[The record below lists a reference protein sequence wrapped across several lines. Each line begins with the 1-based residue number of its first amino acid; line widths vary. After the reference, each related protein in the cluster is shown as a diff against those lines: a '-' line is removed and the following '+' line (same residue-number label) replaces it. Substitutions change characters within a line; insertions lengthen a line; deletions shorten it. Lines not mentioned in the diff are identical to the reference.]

1 MVAPGTAVTKT
12 ATAVGTKPRWMEW
25 ENTTTLGGDA
35 ELPSGSFKLAT
46 LNGTV
51 RTDEFIDVD
60 PVVLPDDNRSPWR
73 CIVYAP
79 DGSYILMDGL
89 GGIPTV
95 GTPAVRLTRSAPS
108 KAVVRIPIG
117 RGADNILSESFAKWS
132 DGNARPVTRGMEI
145 TVEYRDDRSGAL
157 RLAFR
162 GRIFQIQSGEVITL
176 TAYDRLMDLYQ
187 TTGQYLSH
195 AGNTQ
200 GVRTYNRT
208 FSDPNY
214 IYETG
219 IQLGIIT
226 GIDSINRIVI
236 NASGSMGIDYE
247 NTSDIIIHGLPTAGG
262 ITPSA
267 GDIIS
272 RVQVKYG
279 GKIYGYTQAGAVIS
293 VAKIAAMQVNCDV
306 YIFEKVGSG
315 FIQRAT
321 GHTAGTTK
329 QFTSTATASVSYS
342 LEDENLTGDV
352 TLNTPVTITDP
363 SNIYIGVKV
372 YLMTAFR
379 QAVLSSS
386 SYGANRSSARL
397 TTGGVAYY
405 RSSDGSTW
413 SSYTPASKPE
423 MGITFT
429 HVGSSISPSSA
440 TISGGSRVVIP
451 QGSIPAGPS
460 ATYLWTDGAGATG
473 VGIVVD
479 YYEADKAPLS
489 EIVGEL
495 LEGAGLKP
503 DIGNTVDLGLV
514 TLYLCTTTDYLTAI
528 QDIIKSRG
536 YGIRDTLALSGRV
549 SVLPEHTVDENPI
562 AIFTT
567 SPSGVGDRA
576 IVDHSLTVHW
586 ASEKATVA
594 YIAENATSSGLPL
607 ALETD
612 DLLMDDSLAEAL
624 QVPMSAVTVDNT
636 LGTHDMMAVAAGG
649 AIRRLHTNTV
659 EGTVSLAGYH
669 TEIWDLE
676 GSGVGGLPI
685 RVIIPEYE
693 VDGTVIPTE
702 MEIRDGTT
710 IIQLD
715 NIRSQDRSGVARSM
729 GIVEGTVSND
739 ASMLPKSVY
748 AFGRADDN
756 NQLGG
761 VFGSLN
767 SVTLVRQNGT
777 TVVQSSQTY
786 LKSVTDT
793 AGYRHL
799 LAVFPM
805 SGGTYTS
812 ASPVVAVQAS
822 VTAGGTTKTI
832 SALINTP
839 KYIVDNQNIHVDLRV
854 RNI

>member
-12 ATAVGTKPRWMEW
+12 ATAVGAKPRWMTW
-25 ENTTTLGGDA
+25 DNSTTLGGDA

-46 LNGTV
+46 LNGTA

-73 CIVYAP
+73 CAIYSP
-79 DGSYILMDGL
+79 DGAYILMDGL

-108 KAVVRIPIG
+108 KAVVKFPIG
-117 RGADNILSESFAKWS
+117 RGADNILSDDFAKWS
-132 DGNARPVTRGMEI
+132 DGTARPVTRGMEI
-145 TVEYRDDRSGAL
+145 TVEYRDDRSGVL

-195 AGNTQ
+195 AGQTQ
-200 GVRTYNRT
+200 GAKSTSKT
-208 FSDPNY
+208 ASGSNY
-214 IYETG
+214 VYQMGETIG
-219 IQLGIIT
+219 LIT
-226 GIDSINRIVI
+226 GIDSINRLNI
-236 NASGSMGIDYE
+236 NALSNMATSMDGTNHYIW
-247 NTSDIIIHGLPTAGG
+247 IIHGLPTAGG

-267 GDIIS
+267 GD
-272 RVQVKYG
+272 
-279 GKIYGYTQAGAVIS
+279 VITKLHTKAS
-293 VAKIAAMQVNCDV
+293 AHMHGVAS
-306 YIFEKVGSG
+306 GSG
-315 FIQRAT
+315 TKNVQGRIFATVYVMEKQGNSFIIKGQGNTSEYAVYTTSGT
-321 GHTAGTTK
+321 GTFSKDFNNVLLNA
-329 QFTSTATASVSYS
+329 
-342 LEDENLTGDV
+342 

-363 SNIYIGVKV
+363 ANTYIGINIEASIVRWTGTISANFDNFGSDKSATR
-372 YLMTAFR
+372 YTT
-379 QAVLSSS
+379 SGT
-386 SYGANRSSARL
+386 SYYIS
-397 TTGGVAYY
+397 TD
-405 RSSDGSTW
+405 DGSTW
-413 SSYTPASKPE
+413 YNYTASDKPE
-423 MGITFT
+423 VGVTFS
-429 HVGSSISPSSA
+429 HQGANISPSQA
-440 TISGGSRVVIP
+440 TVAGTTVIIP
-451 QGSIPAGPS
+451 QGNIPAGPS
-460 ATYLWTDGAGATG
+460 GTYLTTEESGES
-473 VGIVVD
+473 IYVD

-503 DIGNTVDLGLV
+503 DIGNTANLGLV

-536 YGIRDTLALSGRV
+536 YGLRDTLALSGRV
-549 SVLPEHTVDENPI
+549 SVLPEHTVDENPT

-567 SPSGVGDRA
+567 APSGVGDRA

-685 RVIIPEYE
+685 RIIVPEYE

-710 IIQLD
+710 ILQLD
-715 NIRSQDRSGVARSM
+715 NIRTQDRSGVARSM

-777 TVVQSSQTY
+777 TVVQSNATF